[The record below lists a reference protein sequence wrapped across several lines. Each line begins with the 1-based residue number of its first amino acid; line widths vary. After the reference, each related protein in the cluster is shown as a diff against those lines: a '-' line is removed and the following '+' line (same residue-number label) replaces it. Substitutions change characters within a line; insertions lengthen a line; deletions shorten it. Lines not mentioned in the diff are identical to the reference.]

1 MYAQKT
7 LKNYLDALAAK
18 QPIPGGG
25 SASALV
31 AALAVALD
39 SMVANFTVGNKRY
52 RRIRP
57 QIRNLLKKNERI
69 RKKLLGLVD
78 KDTVAYLK
86 LNAAFKLPKDDKKR
100 SNLLAHCLKQAALV
114 PFEICLLSAEGMP
127 VCAKIAQDGNPNLIT
142 DAGGAAYLLESAF
155 FAAELNV
162 RINLKFI
169 KDKKFNRQKDKT
181 LRKLAKRIHNL
192 KTGIIKRVEGS
203 L

>member
-100 SNLLAHCLKQAALV
+100 
-114 PFEICLLSAEGMP
+114 
-127 VCAKIAQDGNPNLIT
+127 
-142 DAGGAAYLLESAF
+142 
-155 FAAELNV
+155 
-162 RINLKFI
+162 
-169 KDKKFNRQKDKT
+169 
-181 LRKLAKRIHNL
+181 KRA
-192 KTGIIKRVEGS
+192 
-203 L
+203 